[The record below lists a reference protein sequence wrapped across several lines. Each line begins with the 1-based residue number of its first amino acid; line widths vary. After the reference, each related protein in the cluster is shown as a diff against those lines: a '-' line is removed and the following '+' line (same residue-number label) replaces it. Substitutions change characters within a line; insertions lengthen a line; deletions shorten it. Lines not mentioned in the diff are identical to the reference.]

1 MKDCI
6 KIKIDLQIQFTD
18 SNRLT
23 ACAAMIPICRS
34 QGFALAE
41 YIVPRCVEDGAWM
54 LWGNS
59 SIVVTFVAFLARPF
73 LDIS

>member
-23 ACAAMIPICRS
+23 ACAAMIPICRIE
-34 QGFALAE
+34 GCALTG
-41 YIVPRCVEDGAWM
+41 YIVPGCVGDGTWM
-54 LWGNS
+54 LLGNS
-59 SIVVTFVAFLARPF
+59 SVVAAVLA
-73 LDIS
+73 